1 MKWFRSSRRP
11 DPSAETS
18 EPAEPEVHAS
28 PGLSELLGGLH
39 PERHH
44 QVLDLGP
51 AVGVN
56 ITFFSQRYLC
66 SVEVADLY
74 RSLPAAAGDEPAAA
88 LEGVLPAGGEAVD
101 AVLAWDLFNYLEREQ
116 IAALARRLA
125 ARCRPGA
132 QLFAMVITRPEMPRE
147 PGTYPIRERAE
158 GGVEL
163 VYRLDRNATRPC
175 PRYRPAEIEQL
186 LSPEFKMDR
195 NLLLRHGIQEYL
207 ALLRSP

>member
-1 MKWFRSSRRP
+1 MSWFRSSRRN
-11 DPSAETS
+11 DAPSEAVDN
-18 EPAEPEVHAS
+18 AGPEIHAS
-28 PGLSELLGGLH
+28 PGLSELLSGLH

-44 QVLDLGP
+44 HVLDLGP
-51 AVGVN
+51 AVGLN
-56 ITFFSQRYLC
+56 ISFFSKRFLC

-74 RSLPAAAGDEPAAA
+74 RSLPAAAGDDPAATLDGA
-88 LEGVLPAGGEAVD
+88 LPADGETVD

-132 QLFAMVITRPEMPRE
+132 QLFAMVVTGKEMPRE
-147 PGTYPIRERAE
+147 PGTYPIREAEE
-158 GGVEL
+158 GGVDL
-163 VYRLDRNATRPC
+163 VYRTDPTTSRPA

-186 LSPEFKMDR
+186 LAPEFQMDR

-207 ALLRSP
+207 ALRAR